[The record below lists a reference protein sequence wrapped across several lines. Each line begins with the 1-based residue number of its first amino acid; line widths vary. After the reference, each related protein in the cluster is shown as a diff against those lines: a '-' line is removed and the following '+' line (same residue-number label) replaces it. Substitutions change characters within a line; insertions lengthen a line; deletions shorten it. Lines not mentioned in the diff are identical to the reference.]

1 MAAADTARV
10 KVVCTWKFIK
20 GAELQCIRWEKNFQ
34 HQYLASVLWSK
45 LALGARKHNC
55 TNVSSFNY
63 VPSCFAHWKSLLQ
76 LEQVCEPLP
85 FSALFYLIL
94 LFGALLFLST
104 FLQFC
109 FNGE

>member
-1 MAAADTARV
+1 M
-10 KVVCTWKFIK
+10 
-20 GAELQCIRWEKNFQ
+20 
-34 HQYLASVLWSK
+34 HQMGEEFPASVFGISLMVQTGT
-45 LALGARKHNC
+45 LGARKHNC

>member
-10 KVVCTWKFIK
+10 KVVCTGKFIK

-34 HQYLASVLWSK
+34 HQYLTSVLWSK
-45 LALGARKHNC
+45 LGLGGRKHNC

-85 FSALFYLIL
+85 FSALFYLIPL
-94 LFGALLFLST
+94 LRGFSFSFYFFVTLF
-104 FLQFC
+104 
-109 FNGE
+109 